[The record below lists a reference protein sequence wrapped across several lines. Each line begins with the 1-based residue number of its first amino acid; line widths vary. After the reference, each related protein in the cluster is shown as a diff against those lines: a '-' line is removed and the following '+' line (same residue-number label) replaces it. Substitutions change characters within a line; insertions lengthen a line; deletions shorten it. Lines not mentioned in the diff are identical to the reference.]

1 MTDLP
6 VQDTTRQLPGPDL
19 FPWFKWGADNSADLK
34 RRWLDGESANQIAT
48 ALGCSR
54 NAVIGKVHR
63 FGLGAHSRVIALAAA
78 ERKASGN
85 YAGGLVA
92 SIKSKMRKGDLERGA
107 TQRIRAK
114 ANEAKLPAWA
124 NADLETFNKNI
135 PLAQRVTIDGLTH
148 VTCRFPLGD
157 PAAPEFF
164 YCGALEANN
173 MEGVPYCRVHRGF
186 AYAGKSSAKPW
197 LAGRP

>member
-1 MTDLP
+1 MSDLP
-6 VQDTTRQLPGPDL
+6 VQDTTRQLPSPDL
-19 FPWFKWGADNSADLK
+19 FPWFKWGDDNSADLK

-63 FGLGAHSRVIALAAA
+63 FGLGAHSRDIASGA
-78 ERKASGN
+78 ERKANGN

-114 ANEAKLPAWA
+114 ASHAALPINISLDDF
-124 NADLETFNKNI
+124 NATI
-135 PLAQRVTIDGLTH
+135 PLAQRVTIEGLTH
-148 VTCRFPLGD
+148 TTCRFPVSND
-157 PAAPEFF
+157 PWSPEFF
-164 YCGALEANN
+164 YCGALEAENR
-173 MEGVPYCRVHRGF
+173 EGRPYCRIHAGF
-186 AYAGKSSAKPW
+186 AFTGKSSAKPW
-197 LAGRP
+197 LAGHP